1 MKIKSDFVTNSS
13 SSSFVI
19 DLKNLTLP
27 QITMIHDHI
36 ETALF
41 IQKKDPS
48 KDFGYPNQ
56 RDAWTITE
64 ANGKISGSTIMDNFD
79 MMAFL
84 ECIGVPMDLVE
95 YDHS

>member
-1 MKIKSDFVTNSS
+1 MKTKTDFVTNSS

-19 DLKNLTLP
+19 ATEHLTME

-36 ETALF
+36 ETALM
-41 IQKKDPS
+41 IEKKHPNI
-48 KDFGYPNQ
+48 DFGYPNH

-64 ANGKISGSTIMDNFD
+64 LNGQISGNTIMDNFD
-79 MMAFL
+79 MMGFL
-84 ECIGVPMDLVE
+84 QFIGVPMDLVE

>member
-19 DLKNLTLP
+19 DIKNLTME
-27 QITMIHDHI
+27 QVSMIHDHI
-36 ETALF
+36 ETALM
-41 IQKKDPS
+41 IQKRDPDV
-48 KDFGYPNQ
+48 DFGYPN
-56 RDAWTITE
+56 RMDAWTISE

-79 MMAFL
+79 MIGFL
-84 ECIGVPMDLVE
+84 TYIGVPMDLVE